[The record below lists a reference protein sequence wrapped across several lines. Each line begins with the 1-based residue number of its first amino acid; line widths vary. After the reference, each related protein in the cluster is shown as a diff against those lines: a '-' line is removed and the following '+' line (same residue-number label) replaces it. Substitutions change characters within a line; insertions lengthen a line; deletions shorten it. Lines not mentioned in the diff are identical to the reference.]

1 MGLDNVRTDPRF
13 DFLSLFNSVE
23 DDDPV
28 PDSFFINNQCSPY
41 SNLNLSC
48 TYLELEKLPDIKNS
62 KFNVL
67 SLNIQS
73 LPAKFNELTDLIS
86 QFSDADSCPDVIC
99 LQETW
104 NIIDNSA
111 FPLINYHP
119 LETNLRRDARGGGV
133 GIYVKNHLSFKILK
147 QYSIFVE
154 RIFESIFIELTIAKN
169 KKIIIGSVY
178 RPGATPGLTFT
189 QQFSQF
195 SDILSNLLAE
205 LNSNYEH
212 VFIYGDF
219 NLNILEANQN
229 KFIAEYIETI
239 FSYGF
244 LQLVTRPT
252 RIAENSA
259 TLIDHILTN
268 STVQTHETFLLCSKL
283 SDHFPIIHQL
293 SFEKT
298 KPTNET
304 IQTRDFCPDSILRF
318 KTAIKDYNW
327 IHVTDQT
334 CVQEATNNFLS
345 TFDTLYNAF
354 FPLTE
359 KKLIKSLNPLEPWMS
374 KGILI
379 SRKRKNELCNLSL
392 KNPSVVSI
400 TQFKKF
406 RNIYN
411 SVIRNAKKLYFQRQ
425 LEENQKNL
433 RKTWQLLFASI
444 NKKTKKQNNLSHLT
458 INGKIISDPSIMAA
472 QFNEFFTSIAT
483 KTVSDLHPSD
493 KNPTDLIAQNLN
505 KFKFSD
511 KILSR
516 KEVLEATDLLA
527 NKKTPDHTGVS
538 THFIKQTVS
547 SFINPLFHIF
557 NLSFTTG
564 VVPAQFKMAKVI
576 PIFKAGD
583 KSSMDN
589 YRPISL
595 LSSFSKILEKL
606 VALRIMSFLNNNDI
620 LSKWQFG
627 FRSGHS
633 TAHPMVHFLNKI
645 TDALNNK
652 KHTIA
657 IFCDLKKAFDTC
669 DHQILLSKLKKYG
682 VDGSE
687 LDWFKSYLTNRK
699 QFVSVGGCSSSLLEI
714 SLGVPQGSILGP
726 LLFLIYINDL
736 PLSSKFL
743 SLLFADDTTL
753 LFTHDDIKQLTAIV
767 NNEFRKVCE
776 FFRTNRLVLHPDKT
790 KFILFTRSGGGGLD
804 LEIFCNNNN
813 FGQDDPDKI
822 SPISRVNY
830 NDDMP
835 AVKFLGVFFDP
846 NINFKHHIAMLKS
859 KLSKALYALRSVKKT
874 LNQKSLLLLYN
885 SVFHCHLLYAVQIW
899 SCSRSSQVN
908 DIFKMQK
915 KAIRIVAGM
924 SYNSHTEPLFKKLQ
938 VLPLPDLITYTKIQF
953 MQRFKQG
960 FLPSSFDD
968 TWVSNA
974 IRNIGENDIQLR
986 NHNQL
991 QPIHSNLSN
1000 LDLFPLFNFP
1010 KIWQDFPDEQ
1020 IKILRKTSEFDSKL
1034 KNYFLNDLS
1043 DTVNCNRLLCP
1054 ACLAGRLG

>member
-1 MGLDNVRTDPRF
+1 
-13 DFLSLFNSVE
+13 
-23 DDDPV
+23 
-28 PDSFFINNQCSPY
+28 
-41 SNLNLSC
+41 
-48 TYLELEKLPDIKNS
+48 
-62 KFNVL
+62 
-67 SLNIQS
+67 
-73 LPAKFNELTDLIS
+73 
-86 QFSDADSCPDVIC
+86 
-99 LQETW
+99 
-104 NIIDNSA
+104 
-111 FPLINYHP
+111 
-119 LETNLRRDARGGGV
+119 
-133 GIYVKNHLSFKILK
+133 
-147 QYSIFVE
+147 
-154 RIFESIFIELTIAKN
+154 
-169 KKIIIGSVY
+169 
-178 RPGATPGLTFT
+178 
-189 QQFSQF
+189 
-195 SDILSNLLAE
+195 
-205 LNSNYEH
+205 
-212 VFIYGDF
+212 
-219 NLNILEANQN
+219 
-229 KFIAEYIETI
+229 
-239 FSYGF
+239 
-244 LQLVTRPT
+244 
-252 RIAENSA
+252 
-259 TLIDHILTN
+259 
-268 STVQTHETFLLCSKL
+268 
-283 SDHFPIIHQL
+283 
-293 SFEKT
+293 
-298 KPTNET
+298 
-304 IQTRDFCPDSILRF
+304 
-318 KTAIKDYNW
+318 
-327 IHVTDQT
+327 
-334 CVQEATNNFLS
+334 
-345 TFDTLYNAF
+345 
-354 FPLTE
+354 
-359 KKLIKSLNPLEPWMS
+359 
-374 KGILI
+374 
-379 SRKRKNELCNLSL
+379 
-392 KNPSVVSI
+392 
-400 TQFKKF
+400 
-406 RNIYN
+406 
-411 SVIRNAKKLYFQRQ
+411 
-425 LEENQKNL
+425 
-433 RKTWQLLFASI
+433 
-444 NKKTKKQNNLSHLT
+444 
-458 INGKIISDPSIMAA
+458 MAA

-564 VVPAQFKMAKVI
+564 VVPVQFKMAKVI

-657 IFCDLKKAFDTC
+657 IFGDLKKAFDTC

-699 QFVSVGGCSSSLLEI
+699 QFVSVGSCSSSLLEI

-899 SCSRSSQVN
+899 SCSRSSLVN